1 VTDTTGTAR
10 DPRCSAT
17 AKSGARCQGKALP
30 GLLFCWWHEP
40 SKAQERTA
48 ARAKG
53 GHARHGRKIGSTG
66 RRGGVRITC
75 AADTLPVV
83 ADAINDLLGLEVS
96 ISRSRAIGYLAGVVC
111 NVYETTDLT
120 ERIEGLERAQA
131 EGRKDD
137 AR

>member
-1 VTDTTGTAR
+1 MTSTSNG
-10 DPRCSAT
+10 RCKALT
-17 AKSGARCQGKALP
+17 RAGARCQAYAIKGSVFCYWHDPAQAKA
-30 GLLFCWWHEP
+30 
-40 SKAQERTA
+40 RTA